1 MATFLQLRLLGD
13 HAFDLDG
20 FPSEDEDFEVAY
32 SLHEAEGQDS
42 EVFLILDEGIS
53 DAETIPGSP
62 DCSEAETIPVIEI
75 IASDLEVE
83 IVQISRLSQLLTI
96 QQEHERMRAEERY
109 GHFHRVELHQAGV
122 QERLSRVLQVLQ
134 DIANE
139 APEHRRA
146 RRLSFR
152 RAVHGNVVFE

>member
-1 MATFLQLRLLGD
+1 MATFPQLRLLGD
-13 HAFDLDG
+13 HSFDLDG
-20 FPSEDEDFEVAY
+20 FLSEDEDFEVTY

-75 IASDLEVE
+75 IDSDPEVE

-122 QERLSRVLQVLQ
+122 QERLSRVLQDVV
-134 DIANE
+134 IE

-152 RAVHGNVVFE
+152 QAVHGDAAF